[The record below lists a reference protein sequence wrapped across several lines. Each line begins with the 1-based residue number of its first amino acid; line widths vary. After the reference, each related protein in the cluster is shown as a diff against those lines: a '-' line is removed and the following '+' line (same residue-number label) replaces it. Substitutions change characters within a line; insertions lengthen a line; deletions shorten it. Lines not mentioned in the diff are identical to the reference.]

1 MEKETRLV
9 KTRGLPS
16 GGKAATKDTR
26 RLTLKHCENVSLCA
40 TEGRQARGRLERNAD
55 SSGKRQ
61 K

>member
-1 MEKETRLV
+1 M

-55 SSGKRQ
+55 GSGKRQ